1 MHKETHPKM
10 NKEKSW
16 KDLYDSNQSTGNA
29 KAQIE
34 LSISARN
41 LINLDLVSISFS

>member
-1 MHKETHPKM
+1 M

-16 KDLYDSNQSTGNA
+16 KDLYDANQNTGNSSSR
-29 KAQIE
+29 IE

-41 LINLDLVSISFS
+41 LLNLGKIFNLFIIFFA